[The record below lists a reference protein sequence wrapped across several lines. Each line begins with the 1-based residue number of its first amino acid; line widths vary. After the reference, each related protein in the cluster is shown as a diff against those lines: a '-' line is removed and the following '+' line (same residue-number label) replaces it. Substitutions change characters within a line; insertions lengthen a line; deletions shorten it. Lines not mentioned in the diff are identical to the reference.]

1 MAKSSKS
8 HPTDSDVGVRK
19 AESGVGRLS
28 AGLQANRPRRWRFQ
42 PSVRFL
48 AIETQSGPAMREKKR

>member
-1 MAKSSKS
+1 MPAS
-8 HPTDSDVGVRK
+8 
-19 AESGVGRLS
+19 GRLKTAS
-28 AGLQANRPRRWRFQ
+28 GDCAGLQANRPRRCRFQ